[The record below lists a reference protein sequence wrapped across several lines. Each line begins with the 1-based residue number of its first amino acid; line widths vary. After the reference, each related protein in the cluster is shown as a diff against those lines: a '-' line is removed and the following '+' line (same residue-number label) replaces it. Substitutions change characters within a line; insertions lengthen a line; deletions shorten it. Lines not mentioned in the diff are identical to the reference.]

1 MLVCVF
7 LCAFA
12 HETAGAAR
20 TRLSLRPLLPE
31 GEKSRR
37 PRAFHAA
44 RMRTH
49 ALAPFENERENVA
62 SNAWPA
68 EEIAKHQNS
77 PSSKGCLS
85 KAGCRRFFI
94 GFLDQGR
101 PDHDSRHTC
110 HSRRSASGV
119 KTIP

>member
-31 GEKSRR
+31 GEKLRK

-49 ALAPFENERENVA
+49 ALAPLENSTRRGRIECVA
-62 SNAWPA
+62 GRGNR
-68 EEIAKHQNS
+68 
-77 PSSKGCLS
+77 
-85 KAGCRRFFI
+85 KAPEFPEFHGMLVEGRCRRFFI
-94 GFLDQGR
+94 GFLDQ
-101 PDHDSRHTC
+101 
-110 HSRRSASGV
+110 
-119 KTIP
+119 